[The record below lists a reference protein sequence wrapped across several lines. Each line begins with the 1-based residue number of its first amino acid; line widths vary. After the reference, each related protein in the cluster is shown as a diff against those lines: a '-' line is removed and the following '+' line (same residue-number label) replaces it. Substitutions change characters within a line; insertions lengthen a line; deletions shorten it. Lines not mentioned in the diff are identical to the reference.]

1 VPKPLHPIVSGI
13 RAKNWTALRPT
24 RTISNPMRLLLLAFL
39 LVATTADAKPKRHE
53 HKKRAAHGMPT
64 HGREH
69 RPLQLRGPLTGQS
82 IGAPWDGMLRQ
93 PSRLPDGDGYV
104 IRRPNR
110 AFGTRTTVELVHR
123 VITQTLEAFP
133 DVHVLGIGDISAE
146 HGGSITEHHSH
157 QSGRDADIGLFYVE
171 KPESYPAAFV
181 RATEDN
187 LDREATFALISGFYD
202 TRDENGGAQMIFL
215 DFEVQGLLYDWAL
228 EHGVSEKRLD
238 RLFQYAHGRGGEGFV
253 RHEPNHD
260 NHMHVRF
267 KCPDDDGSCR

>member
-1 VPKPLHPIVSGI
+1 VSGI

-39 LVATTADAKPKRHE
+39 LVATTADAKPKRHD
-53 HKKRAAHGMPT
+53 HKKRAAHALPK

-69 RPLQLRGPLTGQS
+69 HPLQLRGPLTGQS

-110 AFGTRTTVELVHR
+110 AFGTHTTVELVHR

-171 KPESYPAAFV
+171 KPETYPAAFV

-202 TRDENGGAQMIFL
+202 TRDDNGGAQMIFL
-215 DFEVQGLLYDWAL
+215 DFEVQGLLYEWAL
-228 EHGVSEKRLD
+228 DHGVSERRLD
-238 RLFQYAHGRGGEGFV
+238 RLFQYPNGRGGDGFV

-267 KCPDDDGSCR
+267 KCPDDDASCR